1 MQPGQNRARRRN
13 AIILV
18 ALCTLNTWAIG
29 QNDLKLTAES
39 ALAQAPGNCP
49 PAQSMKAAQ
58 LHGMWGARFMNPPE
72 GLPVTATL
80 LLEQHAEFSESLA
93 GSVSRDLGAYS
104 GSPKVAGHAAK
115 AELAGDL
122 EQGILMLDESSDSLS
137 ITGAWNGELVA
148 DSCGQVIRGTWKDT
162 SRSAPAD
169 APDVPF
175 VLRRLP

>member
-1 MQPGQNRARRRN
+1 MEPDQNRAVYRI
-13 AIILV
+13 AISLV
-18 ALCTLNTWAIG
+18 ALLCLNTWAIG
-29 QNDLKLTAES
+29 QNDLKLTPEIAP
-39 ALAQAPGNCP
+39 AQPPGNCP
-49 PAQSMKAAQ
+49 TAQSMKAAH
-58 LHGMWGARFMNPPE
+58 LYGTWGARFMNPPE

-93 GSVSRDLGAYS
+93 GSVNRDLGAYS

-148 DSCGQVIRGTWKDT
+148 DSCGQVIRGTWRDT

>member
-1 MQPGQNRARRRN
+1 MASGQNRANLRI
-13 AIILV
+13 AINLV
-18 ALCTLNTWAIG
+18 ALCVMSTLAMG
-29 QNDLKLTAES
+29 QNDLKLSTELTPPLS
-39 ALAQAPGNCP
+39 PRNCP

-58 LHGMWGARFMNPPE
+58 LYGMWGARFMNPPE

-122 EQGILMLDESSDSLS
+122 EQGILLLDESSDSLS